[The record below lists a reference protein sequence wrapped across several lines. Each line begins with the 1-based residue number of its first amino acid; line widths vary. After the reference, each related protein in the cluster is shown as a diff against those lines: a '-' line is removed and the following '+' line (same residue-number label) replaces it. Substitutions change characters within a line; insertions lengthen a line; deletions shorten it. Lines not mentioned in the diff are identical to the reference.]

1 MHLAGAGHHPTAEEL
16 GGAGGQRA
24 ACQTLFFI
32 DRTLK
37 EPPPTEGST
46 PWLSGPDMQEKCR

>member
-1 MHLAGAGHHPTAEEL
+1 MPLAGAGHPTAEEL

-37 EPPPTEGST
+37 DPPPTEGST